1 MSSVLLHLEE
11 EDKAGSGQRK
21 ANVAQYPL
29 SSTPLPY
36 RYIHSLFKKAVSAV
50 LRNRSVFDRLQL
62 P

>member
-1 MSSVLLHLEE
+1 MHLEE

-36 RYIHSLFKKAVSAV
+36 RYIHSLIKKAVSAV